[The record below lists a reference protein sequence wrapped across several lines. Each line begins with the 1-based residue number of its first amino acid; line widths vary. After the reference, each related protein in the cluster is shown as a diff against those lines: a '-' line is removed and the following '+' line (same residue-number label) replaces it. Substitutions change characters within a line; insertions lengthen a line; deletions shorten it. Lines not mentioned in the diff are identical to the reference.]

1 MLFSICAFFFVAHAR
16 AISSTATVAAAAARS
31 PGGAKEGMVLFSS
44 AQQLQQ
50 QTSTVVASAAE
61 PSAEP
66 LVSSPGS
73 PSESNGGTQ
82 PEVAPVVGE
91 ITAVNGQVESI
102 HTRPKYDSIGHAL

>member
-61 PSAEP
+61 LSPEP
-66 LVSSPGS
+66 LISSPGS

-102 HTRPKYDSIGHAL
+102 HMRPKYASIGHTL